1 MRKTIEQNAAALSSQ
16 LLIAFSQLSDGTSA
30 QVRRVAALQSS
41 MPVIGLAEP
50 KPDSESE
57 HTAPTQTVD
66 IMEPLLQQKV
76 NTVRQALQSEVSR
89 AEAAQAALAET
100 NPSLAGQISEAHG
113 EYISR
118 IHVMEE
124 QVSAA
129 AAAHAHIVAT
139 MTTDPQSL
147 MLQLAGIERALI
159 AEKTN
164 RAAAEA
170 ALSLPRLFAETLQ
183 AATAKRVD
191 AYMRRKTTKLTATAF
206 EAWAEMVAFDIMQRR
221 STAEALASEVIA
233 AEEAAHEMETKMM
246 AAHGAR
252 TSALEQEVES
262 LTQQLALAN
271 QRLSAV
277 DIAQSSAQE
286 RLEAELRREQI
297 AYSEFVATQEEFVAT
312 LQQALEAEMAA
323 KELLVEKALSA
334 DAVEQEIK
342 VRAQAKFDAGKM
354 VTQQLDWPAA
364 KASVASGNP
373 NPSIGAYPQ
382 TKDPHF
388 PESFRD
394 EQELLRSRIE
404 VAVDTFE
411 DGIPQIEGHD
421 QKLSHLLR
429 DSKAATVNH
438 LALKAKARKAAQDKF
453 VLEMVSSGAMAEPE
467 PDCEAMA
474 DVRRRDAE
482 EVAPV
487 DVEEGV
493 PPMPGIMPANDSDP
507 RTSSRWCRCLCPAQQ
522 YERLHS

>member
-1 MRKTIEQNAAALSSQ
+1 
-16 LLIAFSQLSDGTSA
+16 
-30 QVRRVAALQSS
+30 
-41 MPVIGLAEP
+41 
-50 KPDSESE
+50 
-57 HTAPTQTVD
+57 
-66 IMEPLLQQKV
+66 
-76 NTVRQALQSEVSR
+76 
-89 AEAAQAALAET
+89 
-100 NPSLAGQISEAHG
+100 
-113 EYISR
+113 
-118 IHVMEE
+118 
-124 QVSAA
+124 
-129 AAAHAHIVAT
+129 
-139 MTTDPQSL
+139 
-147 MLQLAGIERALI
+147 
-159 AEKTN
+159 
-164 RAAAEA
+164 
-170 ALSLPRLFAETLQ
+170 
-183 AATAKRVD
+183 
-191 AYMRRKTTKLTATAF
+191 
-206 EAWAEMVAFDIMQRR
+206 MQRR

-354 VTQQLDWPAA
+354 VTQQLDWP
-364 KASVASGNP
+364 
-373 NPSIGAYPQ
+373 
-382 TKDPHF
+382 
-388 PESFRD
+388 
-394 EQELLRSRIE
+394 

-474 DVRRRDAE
+474 DVQRRDAE